1 MEPTNQT
8 IHDYQPAVRKLYRS
22 RSERQIGGVS
32 GGIAEYTNTDP
43 TLVRA
48 LFIVLAVM
56 GPGLLLYSLLCI
68 FVPESPQPFPD
79 RQQPRPASAGPMQ
92 AA

>member
-1 MEPTNQT
+1 MEPTNQP
-8 IHDYQPAVRKLYRS
+8 IQDNQPAVRKLFRS
-22 RSERQIGGVS
+22 RSERYIGGVS

-43 TLVRA
+43 TLVRV

-56 GPGLLLYSLLCI
+56 GPGVLLYPLLWI
-68 FVPESPQPFPD
+68 FVPEAPQPYMD
-79 RQQPRPASAGPMQ
+79 RQEAGPMP